1 MTRKKMA
8 VRITKHDLIPVPLA
22 ARIVYQR
29 AYGAAPPE
37 AHLEDRLNG
46 LAYRLASAGGVYAI
60 EAGKAG
66 PRRLSPNEIAS
77 GHFRNGGKELHFL
90 DERAPVLH
98 IGVTQEC
105 IEQAIR
111 AISLEG
117 IKRP

>member
-1 MTRKKMA
+1 MA
-8 VRITKHDLIPVPLA
+8 VRITKHDLVPVPLA

-29 AYGAAPPE
+29 AYGVPPPE
-37 AHLEDRLNG
+37 AHLDERLNG
-46 LAYRLASAGGVYAI
+46 LAYRLANAGGVYAL
-60 EAGKAG
+60 EGSKAG

-77 GHFRNGGKELHFL
+77 GHFRYGGKELHFL

-98 IGVTQEC
+98 IGVTKEC
-105 IEQAIR
+105 IEKAIR